1 MVYSVWLFTRPLS
14 YAMFLPSLASTS
26 DGKDHLRHW
35 GILVNEMT
43 LMDLQVILSR
53 QNNYGA
59 NDNTEL
65 GVMYELHREESNT
78 NTVSINHKFGIDT
91 VRNEWR
97 MFSMQYV
104 GNTAMTHAI
113 IKQQGTFNFYYMTY
127 LQQSG
132 LLILTLTIVFLKT
145 IVRTL

>member
-14 YAMFLPSLASTS
+14 YAMFLPPLASTS

-35 GILVNEMT
+35 GVLVNQMT
-43 LMDLQVILSR
+43 LMDLQVMLSR
-53 QNNYGA
+53 QNSYGA

-65 GVMYELHREESNT
+65 GVMYELHRDESNM
-78 NTVSINHKFGIDT
+78 NTVSINRKFGMNS

-104 GNTAMTHAI
+104 GNTAMTHDF
-113 IKQQGTFNFYYMTY
+113 IKQQGMSNCYFVTH
-127 LQQSG
+127 L
-132 LLILTLTIVFLKT
+132 
-145 IVRTL
+145 